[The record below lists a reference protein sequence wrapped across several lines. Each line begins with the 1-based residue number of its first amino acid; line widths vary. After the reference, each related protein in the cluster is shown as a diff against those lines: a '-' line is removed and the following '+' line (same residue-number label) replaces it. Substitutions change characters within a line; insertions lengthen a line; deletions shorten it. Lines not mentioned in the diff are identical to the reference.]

1 MRKITE
7 ALRLHH
13 ECNRSHREIVV
24 IGASP
29 TTVGQYLRRA
39 REAGIGYPLP
49 DGLDEAALES
59 RLFPPEVSADVVR
72 SEPDWSQVHR
82 ELRKKSVTHDLLWQ
96 EYKADH
102 PDGYRYS
109 WFCDHY
115 RQWAGKLSVSMRQ
128 THTPGE
134 KLFVDYAGQT
144 LPIIDGITGE
154 IRQAQLDVATS
165 RIVFVA
171 VLGASNYTYAEATWT
186 QQLPDWIGSHV
197 RVFEFLGGV
206 PEILVP
212 DNLKSGVKHASYYDP
227 ELNPTYRDLAAHYGV
242 AVLPARPRKPKDKA
256 KVEGGVLVVERWILA
271 RLRNQRFFSLNEANR
286 AVAELLASLNQ
297 RAFKKLPGC
306 RHSAFME
313 MDRPAHTISHAL
325 QRVANRS
332 PLGLHPLPQCRY
344 EYAEW
349 KTARVGIDYH
359 VEVAGH
365 YYSVP
370 YRLARQ
376 QLEVRM
382 TAATVEAFH
391 RGHRIAAHV
400 RSPLKGRH
408 TTLDAHMPPAHQAI
422 AGWNDQRLLDW
433 AQRIGRHTQAAVQ
446 AMLGARKHPQQSY
459 RACLGVLRLAKS
471 FGDERL
477 EAACTRALH
486 LNAASYRSI
495 HSILK
500 NGLDRQQPTT
510 AAQASLPLEHA
521 NVRGPEY
528 FH

>member
-1 MRKITE
+1 MANSRLSMRKITE

-13 ECNRSHREIVV
+13 ECNCSRREIARA

-39 REAGIGYPLP
+39 DAAGIGYPLP
-49 DGLDEAALES
+49 VGLDETALES
-59 RLFPPEVSADVVR
+59 RLFPSVLPAEAVR
-72 SEPDWSQVHR
+72 AEPDWAAVHR
-82 ELRKKSVTHDLLWQ
+82 ELRRKSVTLDLLWQ

-109 WFCDHY
+109 WFCIHY
-115 RQWAGKLSVSMRQ
+115 RRWAGMLSVSLRQ

-144 LPIIDGITGE
+144 LPIIDGLTGE
-154 IRQAQLDVATS
+154 IRQAQL
-165 RIVFVA
+165 FVA

-186 QQLPDWIGSHV
+186 QQLPDWIGAHV

-212 DNLKSGVKHASYYDP
+212 DNLKSGVKRASFYDP
-227 ELNPTYRDLAAHYGV
+227 DLNPTYRDLAAHYGV

-256 KVEGGVLVVERWILA
+256 KVEGGVLIVERWILA
-271 RLRNQRFFSLNEANR
+271 RLRNQRFFSLAEANR
-286 AVAELLASLNQ
+286 AVAELLESLNQ

-306 RHSAFME
+306 RHSAFVE
-313 MDRPAHTISHAL
+313 MDRPAL
-325 QRVANRS
+325 R
-332 PLGLHPLPQCRY
+332 PLPQCRY

-359 VEVAGH
+359 VDVAGH

-370 YRLARQ
+370 YRFARQ
-376 QLEVRM
+376 QIEARI

-391 RGHRIAAHV
+391 RGQRIAAHA
-400 RSPLKGRH
+400 RSLLKGQH
-408 TTLDAHMPPAHQAI
+408 TTLDAHMPPSHQAI
-422 AGWNDQRLLDW
+422 AGWNDARLLDW
-433 AQRIGRHTQAAVQ
+433 AARIGHDTQAAVRI
-446 AMLGARKHPQQSY
+446 MLGSRRHPQQSY

-471 FGDERL
+471 FGDARL

-500 NGLDRQQPTT
+500 HGLDRQQPATV
-510 AAQASLPLEHA
+510 AQTSLPLEHA
-521 NVRGPEY
+521 NVRGSDY
-528 FH
+528 YH